1 MDPIRGDSTY
11 RVTNS
16 RGIAENITATD
27 FTEEQR
33 KNAMNQL
40 MHQNLIF
47 DTVTN
52 KRLWYTYFN
61 RFGWINLLD
70 TDQITREYLF
80 FTKPDL
86 YIYNGTSYNDA
97 KLNSVFSGNA
107 FFEEA
112 DQRHKDGLLELQYH
126 ILNPSGRADP
136 FMHYFSN
143 CCISRMDL
151 SGIAAESNKSTTN
164 VYGTGIDY
172 RSHSLRSDY
181 AFDFAL
187 TFRDTAYL
195 DIYTIAKAYDEYMRS
210 LKLGEIKFYVP
221 DLQSA
226 PNSDEEIA
234 RTFYREN
241 YIYNHIIPEQFSI
254 YKFLVGSDGETI
266 LYYAKATG
274 VYITDVPRAEF
285 SDPANDG
292 FKYSLSFHANFVE
305 DTNPQILREFNTL
318 SIASSKLS
326 DFLPVATSEG
336 INNEPAM
343 YARIFKCSEDKR
355 VDRRGTKIDY
365 RLKWTNVHK
374 TEATVRSVATTIKN
388 TGNWFIN
395 LFSR

>member
-16 RGIAENITATD
+16 RGIAENIAATD

-40 MHQNLIF
+40 MHRNLIF
-47 DTVTN
+47 DTVTD
-52 KRLWYTYFN
+52 KRLWYTHFN

-86 YIYNGTSYNDA
+86 YIYNGNSYKTA
-97 KLNSVFSGNA
+97 VLNNA
-107 FFEEA
+107 FADNSFFKEA
-112 DQRHKDGLLELQYH
+112 DERHRDGLFELQYR
-126 ILNPSGRADP
+126 ITNSDGDFDP

-164 VYGTGIDY
+164 VYGTAIDY

-195 DIYTIAKAYDEYMRS
+195 DIYTIAKAYDEYMRA
-210 LKLGEIKFYVP
+210 LKTGELQFHVP
-221 DLQSA
+221 DLQEVESKEE
-226 PNSDEEIA
+226 NS
-234 RTFYREN
+234 RLYYREN

-254 YKFLVGSDGETI
+254 YKFLIGSDGETI

-305 DTNPQILREFNTL
+305 DSNPNILQDFNTL
-318 SIASSKLS
+318 TLASYDINK
-326 DFLPVATSEG
+326 FFPVATSEG
-336 INNEPAM
+336 INNEPAK
-343 YARIFKCSEDKR
+343 YARVFQESDKR
-355 VDRRGTKIDY
+355 SFRRGMSTDY
-365 RLKWTNVHK
+365 RLKWTNAK
-374 TEATVRSVATTIKN
+374 K
-388 TGNWFIN
+388 
-395 LFSR
+395 